1 MKRLILILTLLFSP
15 LVYSADVSEYTAS
28 GPIENIGG
36 TDFSG
41 LEWGTTVDGVSG
53 EFRVD
58 NKTSILTYPTS
69 EAIKTCGI
77 GGDLEGIAMGEQGT
91 FYTINEAKSGIGVFD
106 VHSVTGCTTVRRFET
121 QGATVNLEGIAIK
134 DGIIYLL
141 DENTGNIYWFVD
153 TGYVKPDKATIQLL
167 FNIPN
172 CPGAGDLAFNGE
184 NIVAICDGIPLLQ
197 EYTLNGDFVAENNY
211 QGINNAEALYFNDD
225 QMCLG
230 GEPDE
235 YLCFT
240 GDDPV
245 EPPPAPTEEACTYS
259 GSIVV
264 NIDTGAFDS
273 QTVDFICPTLTANGT
288 LN

>member
-1 MKRLILILTLLFSP
+1 LKYIFLLFLTFS
-15 LVYSADVSEYTAS
+15 LQAADVSEYTANGS
-28 GPIENIGG
+28 IQNIGG

-58 NKTSILTYPTS
+58 NKTGILTYPTGS
-69 EAIKTCGI
+69 CGI

-91 FYTINEAKSGIGVFD
+91 FYAVNEAKSGISVFNVD
-106 VHSVTGCTTVRRFET
+106 SVTGCTAPRRFLVSGT
-121 QGATVNLEGIAIK
+121 NINIEGIAVK
-134 DGIIYLL
+134 DGVIYLL
-141 DENTGNIYWFVD
+141 DENTGGIYWLVD
-153 TGYVKPDKATIQLL
+153 NFTGSQVKQLL
-167 FNIPN
+167 FTIPN

-240 GDDPV
+240 GGDPV
-245 EPPPAPTEEACTYS
+245 DPPPPPTEETCTYS
-259 GSIVV
+259 GSVV
-264 NIDTGAFDS
+264 INIDTGAFDA
-273 QTVDFICPTLTANGT
+273 QTVDFICPTITASGT